1 MRIEI
6 VVTTAVLFAITLAA
20 PAKARSP
27 VHAAQ
32 LLENK
37 QCQKCDW
44 SGADVK
50 DARQERREQRQQLQE
65 ARQEVIEQRQ
75 QLQDIPQDAP
85 QERIEQRQQ
94 LQEARQEVIEQ
105 RQQLQEAHQEVIQQ
119 RQQPLDI
126 PQETRQQLTEQRQQ
140 LQEARQERTE
150 QRQQLQDIPQDA
162 RQERTEQR
170 QQLQEAQREVTEQRQ
185 QLQEVRQDARTEV
198 IEQRQQRQAVRSYWE
213 PADWQYQNRQ
223 YVYPD
228 VRLHWQPEDWQYVYP
243 TVTGRPAS
251 TVSSIRVDFVS
262 LTNDQVTVLIEGV
275 NGKQELAFD
284 GTQTKQTIYL
294 SPGVHKLW
302 FKNTQGSSWMS
313 GTLNLGLTNL
323 IQIEFN
329 KDKRLVQVGNDLF
342 SWNEDRHFSNESI
355 E

>member
-1 MRIEI
+1 MRIKI
-6 VVTTAVLFAITLAA
+6 VVTTAVLFATTLAA

-32 LLENK
+32 VLESK
-37 QCQKCDW
+37 QCQKCNG
-44 SGADVK
+44 SVADVK
-50 DARQERREQRQQLQE
+50 DARQELIEQRQQLRE

-75 QLQDIPQDAP
+75 QLQDIPQDAR

-105 RQQLQEAHQEVIQQ
+105 HQQLQEVRQEVREQHQQLPDIPQDIRQELTEQQQQLQEA
-119 RQQPLDI
+119 L
-126 PQETRQQLTEQRQQ
+126 
-140 LQEARQERTE
+140 QERTE

-162 RQERTEQR
+162 RPERIEQR
-170 QQLQEAQREVTEQRQ
+170 QQLQEAHQEVMEQRQ
-185 QLQEVRQDARTEV
+185 QLQDVRQDARREV
-198 IEQRQQRQAVRSYWE
+198 IEQRQQQLDTW
-213 PADWQYQNRQ
+213 WQ
-223 YVYPD
+223 
-228 VRLHWQPEDWQYVYP
+228 WKPEDWQYENWQHFYPNVRLYSEPDNWQHFYP
-243 TVTGRPAS
+243 TVTGSPAS

-275 NGKQELAFD
+275 NGKQELAFN
-284 GTQTKQTIYL
+284 GSQTKQTIYL

-302 FKNTQGSSWMS
+302 FKNTQGSSWIS

-329 KDKRLVQVGNDLF
+329 KDKRLVQVYNDLF
-342 SWNEDRHFSNESI
+342 A
-355 E
+355 